1 MPRIVAQAVGYLSEI
16 RFQQDER
23 IDAYKQTRIQDKT
36 ANDLLVRAV
45 DCRVIPVTQLPH
57 VLKEWREPSHAEF
70 TEDGRTLWRLFNAF
84 TESFK
89 SRSLERLP
97 RRSRAL
103 HRLLNTICQLVA

>member
-1 MPRIVAQAVGYLSEI
+1 MDRISNHPELL
-16 RFQQDER
+16 FR
-23 IDAYKQTRIQDKT
+23 IHDKT

-97 RRSRAL
+97 RRSQAL
-103 HRLLNTICQLVA
+103 HGLLDPICQLAA